1 MIRLTDRKSG
11 LVAHPATALAQAIAA
26 ALNVDGVEATLPST
40 QRRAD
45 IAERDSVALVVVDQR
60 TFSVTAVPKG
70 IQTTADTACATLSSS
85 QMGAKTASG
94 TGTVATC
101 WR

>member
-26 ALNVDGVEATLPST
+26 ALNVDGLEATLPST

-45 IAERDSVALVVVDQR
+45 IAERDTVALVVVDQR

-85 QMGAKTASG
+85 QMGAKTVSG
-94 TGTVATC
+94 TGTAATC